1 MSFKKKQMIH
11 IGHIAEG
18 ACSSEECRVIN
29 YFSIHFQQ
37 PLIEVRRWRGAEP
50 CAGKA
55 L

>member
-11 IGHIAEG
+11 IGHISKG

-29 YFSIHFQQ
+29 YLSIHFQQ
-37 PLIEVRRWRGAEP
+37 LLIEVRRWRGAETW
-50 CAGKA
+50 AGKA